1 VRKVRGTWSTVTVIA
16 LAIMFLLTSQVPDTA
31 DATGDKAIGPT
42 SPFPATRHHID
53 AQDGQHGYTLISPT
67 RTDQTFLLDE
77 GKNALH
83 TWNSSHLAQ
92 GPTYMLDNGTIL
104 RCMAIAG
111 AGKGALGLELLD
123 WDGTV
128 LWSYRP
134 PKPYTRHHD
143 VEPLPNGNVLMIVR
157 ETIRK
162 PEAVDLGRDP
172 LWTND
177 TLWVDQ
183 VIEVRPNGTDGGDI
197 VWSWDPS
204 DHVVQ
209 DIDPGRPNYG
219 DLSESPGLLDINLPY
234 EDTRDWLHLNGVDY
248 HPGLDQVMIT
258 SRNFSEFWVVDR
270 STTMEEA
277 AGHTG
282 GDHGVGGDIL
292 YRWGNPK
299 AYGMG
304 DGGDQVLYGPH
315 DGHWIDPGLPGEGNV
330 MVFNNGRNEFE
341 ARPDGRYSTVDE
353 MVPPLNGSGGYDR
366 SPGKAF
372 GPSDLE
378 WRYNASP
385 PDEFFAGARSGAQR
399 LPDGNTLVC
408 DGVGGRLFEVD
419 PAGEV
424 VWFHVT
430 DPAFNAARYYPPRL
444 DSVPD
449 QLATEDVPLSLDVS
463 VYVSDP
469 DTDLERLEL
478 ETGSPYCTAS
488 GLRLEMLYPE
498 GVLEDEFDLVVS
510 DGAFRFRVPVKVRVV
525 PVNDPPVLATLPHLE
540 VVEDVPASFDLAPY
554 LDDTDDP
561 VMELEVTTGSPYV
574 TVEGTVLEATYPEGV
589 LEDDIDV
596 QISDGE
602 LGCQGLLHVVV
613 SPVNDP
619 PVVSEM
625 PDLTVVEDMTTTLDL
640 SPYVSDVDT
649 AWDRLS
655 LSTSSRF
662 GVVQGT
668 DLALTYPDGVPS
680 ERVVVTVSDGEFQVS
695 TGFDVTIQPV
705 NDPPT
710 IALLPPVT
718 VEEDMTLRLDL
729 GPYIGDID
737 TAHGD
742 LALEVDSPNVVV
754 EGHALLL
761 TYPDGVLGERVVVA
775 VSDGELTTTS
785 SLDVTV
791 RPVNDPPAWRGE
803 LDIEATEDEPGL
815 LDLGPHIQD
824 PDTPPWELAVTCGSP
839 YVTVDGLV
847 LSFLYPEGVL
857 ADDIVLSVTDGEY
870 TARLSTTVQVTA
882 VNDDPALSGGGVT
895 PGSGDE
901 ATVYSFRVVAEDP
914 DTGLAALT
922 VTLEVD
928 GMMLVMS
935 LGPSSGEGAIF
946 VLETTLGAGEHTFS
960 FSADD
965 GAGGTAT
972 TGSFEVT
979 VAEGPIDDPGT
990 TTGGETVAYIVLVA
1004 VLVVGGVALALLSRR
1019 TGAR

>member
-1 VRKVRGTWSTVTVIA
+1 MGASAVFLIMIVLASGASVALDAGAGTDQGPS
-16 LAIMFLLTSQVPDTA
+16 SQDP
-31 DATGDKAIGPT
+31 G
-42 SPFPATRHHID
+42 SRHHID
-53 AQDGQHGYTLISPT
+53 AQDGQEGYTLISPT

-77 GKNALH
+77 GKNVVH

-111 AGKGALGLELLD
+111 AGKGALGVQLLD

-143 VEPLPNGNVLMIVR
+143 VEPLPNGNILMIVR
-157 ETIRK
+157 ETVRDQQ
-162 PEAVDLGRDP
+162 AFDLGRDP
-172 LWTND
+172 LWTNN

-183 VIEVRPNGTDGGDI
+183 VIEVRPNGTEGGDI

-219 DLSESPGLLDINLPY
+219 DLSECPGLLDINLPY

-258 SRNFSEFWVVDR
+258 SRNFSEFWVVDH

-282 GDHGVGGDIL
+282 GDHGEGGDIL
-292 YRWGNPK
+292 YRWGNPE

-372 GPSDLE
+372 GPTDLT

-444 DSVPD
+444 ESVPD
-449 QLATEDVPLSLDVS
+449 QLATEDVPLPLDVS
-463 VYVSDP
+463 AYVSDP
-469 DTDLERLEL
+469 DTDLEHLEVD
-478 ETGSPYCTAS
+478 TDSPYCTAS

-525 PVNDPPVLATLPHLE
+525 PVNDPPVLATLPPWQVE
-540 VVEDVPASFDLAPY
+540 EDVPASFDLAPY
-554 LDDTDDP
+554 LDDPDDTLG
-561 VMELEVTTGSPYV
+561 ELEVTIGSPFV
-574 TVEGTVLEATYPEGV
+574 TIVGTVLEATYPEGV
-589 LEDDIDV
+589 FEDVIDV
-596 QISDGE
+596 QVSDGE
-602 LGCQGLLHVVV
+602 LGCQGQLHVVV

-619 PVVSEM
+619 PVVSEI
-625 PDLTVVEDMTTTLDL
+625 PDLTVSEDLTTTLDL
-640 SPYVSDVDT
+640 SVYVSDVDT
-649 AWDRLS
+649 AWDQLS
-655 LSTSSRF
+655 ITSSSRF
-662 GVVQGT
+662 AVVQGT
-668 DLALTYPDGVPS
+668 DLALTYPDGVSS

-695 TGFDVTIQPV
+695 AGFDVTIQPV

-710 IALLPPVT
+710 VARLPPVT
-718 VEEDMTLRLDL
+718 VDEDMTLRLDL
-729 GPYIGDID
+729 GPYISDID
-737 TAHGD
+737 SPHGE
-742 LALEVDSPNVVV
+742 LALEVDSPNIVV
-754 EGHALLL
+754 EGQALLL
-761 TYPDGVLGERVVVA
+761 TYPDGVSSERVVVA

-785 SLDVTV
+785 TFDVTV
-791 RPVNDPPAWRGE
+791 RPVNDPPAWKGE

-815 LDLGPHIQD
+815 VDLWAFIQD
-824 PDTPPWELAVTCGSP
+824 PDTPPSELAVTGGSR
-839 YVTVDGLV
+839 YATVDGHFLT
-847 LSFLYPEGVL
+847 FLYPEGVL
-857 ADDIVLSVTDGEY
+857 VDDIVLLLTDGEY

-882 VNDDPALSGGGVT
+882 VNDGPALSGGGVT
-895 PGSGDE
+895 PESGDE
-901 ATVYSFRVVAEDP
+901 GTIYAFRVVAEDP

-928 GMMLVMS
+928 GSMHVMS

-946 VLETTLGAGEHTFS
+946 LLETTLAAGEHTFS

-972 TGSFEVT
+972 TGSFVVT
-979 VAEGPIDDPGT
+979 VTEGPADDPGT

-1004 VLVVGGVALALLSRR
+1004 VLVVGGVVLTLLSRR